1 MKRVF
6 RLTLVALLFSL
17 VLIPSQRGIAAG
29 NQPVRKPSLS
39 TKLIQDS
46 SIFTLSLDKKQV
58 YYPGRTFVAK
68 IHVRHSK
75 GWHLYSSMMSPDAGP
90 SPLSVTVPDELDPY
104 YSIVSLKESGKL
116 TSNLDSNFNAI
127 TKAYYG
133 DFDLNVSVRIKKQV
147 KPGSQAFGLV
157 VRYMTCSE
165 NLCLPGRSFAVPMT
179 FLGQPDVSLAIVE
192 TPKDSAVGTAES
204 VDSAQRTGIVAPAN
218 HPPKSPNAATINP
231 TPAPAEGDIGSAPLW
246 KFILAAA
253 GFGLLALLTPC
264 VYPMV
269 PITISFFTKRNAG
282 SKKEAVKDAS
292 LYATGIILTFV
303 LIGFLMAALFGK
315 DAINKFAASP
325 WANMAIAGVF
335 IIFALNLFG
344 LFEIGV
350 PASVLTKLN
359 SVAQTSKSRVFSV
372 LIMGFVFSLAS
383 FTCTVPFVSTLM
395 VTFSNGTFA
404 RPLIGMLV
412 YATVFASP
420 FFLLALFPSLLK
432 SMPRSG
438 GWMNSVKVVMGFLE
452 LAAALKFLSNVD
464 LVWHW
469 GFFSRDLVLASWIAV
484 MVMTTIYLLGRFRM
498 SHDSPIDHVGPI
510 RAMIAVVFLSLAI
523 YLYTGLNSRP
533 LGKIDAFLPPMES
546 SGAST
551 TSTVYSG
558 MQTAPSAEGQRWYPS
573 YHEALAEAKRTGKNI
588 FVDFTGYTC
597 TNCRAMESTVF
608 SKPEIQNIFQD
619 FVLARLYTDDGSP
632 LNDSNSELED
642 SKFHTIAL
650 PFYAIISPEDKA
662 LNTFPGYTPD
672 GDAFKSFLNAYRKSS
687 GEVAMLAE

>member
-6 RLTLVALLFSL
+6 GLVVLLALAAAYALSL
-17 VLIPSQRGIAAG
+17 PQFADGVGKAPAK
-29 NQPVRKPSLS
+29 KPSLYE
-39 TKLIQDS
+39 KLLTDS
-46 SIFTLSLDKKQV
+46 SIFTLSLDKKV
-58 YYPGRTFVAK
+58 VLFPGKIFVAK
-68 IHVRHSK
+68 VHVRHAT
-75 GWHLYSSMMSPDAGP
+75 GWHLYSSTMSPDAGP
-90 SPLSVTVPDELDPY
+90 SPLTVEIPDAIAGNYSVVGIKEGGKM
-104 YSIVSLKESGKL
+104 VSHF
-116 TSNLDSNFNAI
+116 DSNFSAV

-133 DFDLNVSVRIKKQV
+133 DFDLNVSVRINKSLSV
-147 KPGSQAFGLV
+147 GSQPFSLV

-165 NLCLPGRSFAVPMT
+165 TVCLPARSYAVPMT
-179 FLGQPDVSLAIVE
+179 FLNQPPATLTLVE
-192 TPKDSAVGTAES
+192 TPKDSLTGSANP
-204 VDSAQRTGIVAPAN
+204 VDTSKRANDAPIDNTPNSQSAIVAA
-218 HPPKSPNAATINP
+218 PPPSTG
-231 TPAPAEGDIGSAPLW
+231 EGDIGHAPIW

-292 LYATGIILTFV
+292 LYAAGIIMTFV

-325 WANMAIAGVF
+325 WANMVIAGVF
-335 IIFALNLFG
+335 IMFALNLFG
-344 LFEIGV
+344 LFELGV

-359 SVAQTSKSRVFSV
+359 SAAQSSKSRVFSV
-372 LIMGFVFSLAS
+372 LMMGFVFSLAS

-420 FFLLALFPSLLK
+420 FFLLAIFPSLLK

-469 GFFSRDLVLASWIAV
+469 GFFSRDLVLAAWIAV

-498 SHDSPIDHVGPI
+498 SHDTPLEHVGPI
-510 RAMIAVVFLSLAI
+510 RAMIAVVFLSVAI
-523 YLYTGLNSRP
+523 YLYTGINSRP
-533 LGKIDAFLPPMES
+533 LGKIDAFLPPMEAS
-546 SGAST
+546 MVPAAVAGQSGQTLVSTQSQQWFAS
-551 TSTVYSG
+551 YNDALG
-558 MQTAPSAEGQRWYPS
+558 
-573 YHEALAEAKRTGKNI
+573 EAHRTGKNI
-588 FVDFTGYTC
+588 FIDFTGYTC
-597 TNCRAMESTVF
+597 TNCRAMEATVF
-608 SKPEIQNIFQD
+608 AKPEFQIIFHD

-632 LNDSNSELED
+632 LNDSNREMLD
-642 SKFHTIAL
+642 VRFHTFAL
-650 PFYAIISPEDKA
+650 PFYAIVSPDDKP

-672 GDAFKSFLNAYRKSS
+672 GDSFKAFLNASRKSS
-687 GEVAMLAE
+687 AAVAMLAE

>member
-6 RLTLVALLFSL
+6 GLAVLCLFGLASLLVMTR
-17 VLIPSQRGIAAG
+17 PAASVG
-29 NQPVRKPSLS
+29 NSPAKKPSLY
-39 TKLIQDS
+39 TKLLTDS
-46 SIFTLSLDKKQV
+46 SIFTVTLDKKAV
-58 YYPGRTFVAK
+58 YFPGKIFVAK
-68 IHVRHSK
+68 VHVRHAQ
-75 GWHLYSSMMSPDAGP
+75 GWHLYSSTMSPDAGP
-90 SPLSVTVPDELDPY
+90 SPLTVEIPSEIASSY
-104 YSIVSLKESGKL
+104 TITGIKEAGKL
-116 TSNLDSNFNAI
+116 VSKLDSNFGAI
-127 TKAYYG
+127 TKAYYD
-133 DFDLNVSVRIKKQV
+133 DFDLYVSVQINKAV
-147 KPGSQAFGLV
+147 SPGAQSFGLV

-165 NLCLPGRSFAVPMT
+165 SICLPARSYAVPMT
-179 FLGQPDVSLAIVE
+179 FLGQPALALSVV
-192 TPKDSAVGTAES
+192 TAPKDSAVGVVVS
-204 VDSAQRTGIVAPAN
+204 PDSSNKAAPA
-218 HPPKSPNAATINP
+218 PAISAPKSQSPSTLP
-231 TPAPAEGDIGSAPLW
+231 PAREAEGDIGHAPIW

-292 LYATGIILTFV
+292 LYAAGIILTFV

-344 LFEIGV
+344 LFELGV
-350 PASVLTKLN
+350 PASILTRLN
-359 SVAQTSKSRVFSV
+359 SVAQSSKSRVFSV
-372 LIMGFVFSLAS
+372 LIMGVVFSLAS

-420 FFLLALFPSLLK
+420 FFLLAIFPSLLK

-469 GFFSRDLVLASWIAV
+469 GFFSRDLVLAAWIAV

-498 SHDSPIDHVGPI
+498 AHDTPIDHVGPI

-533 LGKIDAFLPPMES
+533 LGKIDAFLPPMEAGMIS
-546 SGAST
+546 TASVASGIQPGAST
-551 TSTVYSG
+551 ES
-558 MQTAPSAEGQRWYPS
+558 QEWYPS
-573 YHEALAEAKRTGKNI
+573 YQAALVEAKHTGKNI
-588 FVDFTGYTC
+588 FIDFTGYTC

-608 SKPEIQNIFQD
+608 SKPEVKDMFRD

-632 LNDSNSELED
+632 LNDSNSAMED
-642 SKFHTIAL
+642 TRFHTIAL
-650 PFYAIISPEDKA
+650 PFYAIVSPNDKP

-672 GDAFKSFLNAYRKSS
+672 GDSFKAFLNAYRKPN
-687 GEVAMLAE
+687 GAVAMLGE